1 MCGSEARKG
10 EMMPGLLT
18 YQPDTNAKDVV
29 TLDVPDDTIEAVSNY
44 VTANGD
50 KYAGVGDAIFQNMM
64 MFFNGAVLNYPPQSV
79 QDAIAAKQ
87 AQEDPVQVAVAAAL
101 PSLVKRDDTGAAIAE
116 PPIQKNP
123 GVVAQEI
130 K

>member
-1 MCGSEARKG
+1 
-10 EMMPGLLT
+10 MPGLLT